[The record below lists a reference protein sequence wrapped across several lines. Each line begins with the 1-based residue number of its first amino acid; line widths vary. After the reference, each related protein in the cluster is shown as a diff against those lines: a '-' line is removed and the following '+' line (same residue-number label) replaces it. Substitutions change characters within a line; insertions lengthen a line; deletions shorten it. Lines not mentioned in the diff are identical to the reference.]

1 MQRLSSTRCFVLASG
16 ACWLLACDQPK
27 PRCSIA
33 RGDFAATYTLVA
45 SSGPCEPLRG
55 EVLSVQAYTAP
66 RSASDPRPDY
76 DKTSVGIQPSALS
89 ALLAGAAD
97 RGAPDPSDQPFALG
111 AFADSSPDSEDTCS
125 VPLLSSARV
134 RLPAL
139 AEQVEM
145 CSTLPP
151 EPAVDVSYAFSNLE
165 VYVTAGAYGTQF
177 SADLTLTRGECVDQ
191 YRVHAVYPTVSCAV
205 ELMDDGGEPLPDA
218 GALPDGGAL
227 PDAGALLDARADSPS
242 EDPHTMD
249 GACPEE
255 EPAAVLVADD
265 SLCSP
270 NGDPAMGRP
279 YGSGINPDFAVQCD
293 PELLLCVLSGTA
305 TTP

>member
-1 MQRLSSTRCFVLASG
+1 MRRLSSTRGFVLASG

-66 RSASDPRPDY
+66 RSASDTRPDY

-89 ALLAGAAD
+89 ALLAGAGD
-97 RGAPDPSDQPFALG
+97 RGTPDPSDQPFALG
-111 AFADSSPDSEDTCS
+111 AFASGSPDGDDLCS

-139 AEQVEM
+139 PEQVEM
-145 CSTLPP
+145 CTTLPP

-165 VYVTAGAYGTQF
+165 VFVTAGAYGTQF
-177 SADLTLTRGECVDQ
+177 SADLTLTRGECVAQ
-191 YRVHAVYPTVSCAV
+191 YRVHAVYPSVSCGVAASAM
-205 ELMDDGGEPLPDA
+205 EPMDDGGAPLPP
-218 GALPDGGAL
+218 LDGGA
-227 PDAGALLDARADSPS
+227 PLDASANLPPADPS
-242 EDPHTMD
+242 MSD

-255 EPAAVLVADD
+255 EPPEVLVPDD
-265 SLCSP
+265 ALCSP

-293 PELLLCVLSGTA
+293 PELLLCVLTGSATA
-305 TTP
+305 P